1 MGVTGPHDVSSGWLV
16 EQGAMYWLVV
26 FTVLYSVHMY
36 TLSVGFRQAR
46 WTHVI
51 IVALKTNSESLY
63 PDRS

>member
-1 MGVTGPHDVSSGWLV
+1 
-16 EQGAMYWLVV
+16 MYWLVV